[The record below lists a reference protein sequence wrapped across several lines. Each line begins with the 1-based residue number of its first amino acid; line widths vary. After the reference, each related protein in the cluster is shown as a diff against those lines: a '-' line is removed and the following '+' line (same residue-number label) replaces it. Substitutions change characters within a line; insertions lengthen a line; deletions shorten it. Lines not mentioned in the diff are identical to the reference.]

1 MVVWCCATANTK
13 PRFQPSD
20 DAEYCLYVKLSASAG
35 LTTKT
40 STAHNSGENFATM
53 LPPSRAFLRRPTS
66 SLITDWGFQSV
77 KKCAHSGCRRIF
89 LGRGTASC
97 AAVARVSACLSAMAA
112 RHFAGWTRGSARNW
126 SFSASLNVASYAR
139 RARVIAPSEKRQHGK
154 RNRDERNHA
163 PSYHDVP

>member
-53 LPPSRAFLRRPTS
+53 LPPSRAFLRPAHESNAYHRLGFPEREEMRSFGLPAYLSRPRHGV
-66 SLITDWGFQSV
+66 L
-77 KKCAHSGCRRIF
+77 R
-89 LGRGTASC
+89 GRGEGLGLLERDGGAPF
-97 AAVARVSACLSAMAA
+97 RGMDP
-112 RHFAGWTRGSARNW
+112 GSARNW

-139 RARVIAPSEKRQHGK
+139 RARAS
-154 RNRDERNHA
+154 
-163 PSYHDVP
+163 